1 MLAIRHAGPD
11 DAELI
16 HRFIVALAEYEREPA
31 AVEVTPPVLRAQ
43 LAERPA
49 PFECLI
55 AELDGEP
62 AGFALFFHNYSTWR
76 GKRGIY
82 LEDLFVDPARR
93 GHGVGKALLAH
104 IAAIARER
112 DCTRLEWAVLG
123 WNAPAIGFYERL
135 GAKPLDEWT
144 TFRLTG
150 DALAALATV
159 GRE

>member
-16 HRFIVALAEYEREPA
+16 HRLVVALADYEREPG
-31 AVEVTPPVLRAQ
+31 AVEVTPAVLRAQ

-55 AELDGEP
+55 AERDGAP

-82 LEDLFVDPARR
+82 LEDLFVEPAQR
-93 GHGVGKALLAH
+93 GHGIGKALLARL
-104 IAAIARER
+104 AAIARER
-112 DCTRLEWAVLG
+112 DCARLEWAVLG

-135 GAKPLDEWT
+135 GAHPLDEWT

-150 DALAALATV
+150 DALVALADAA
-159 GRE
+159 R